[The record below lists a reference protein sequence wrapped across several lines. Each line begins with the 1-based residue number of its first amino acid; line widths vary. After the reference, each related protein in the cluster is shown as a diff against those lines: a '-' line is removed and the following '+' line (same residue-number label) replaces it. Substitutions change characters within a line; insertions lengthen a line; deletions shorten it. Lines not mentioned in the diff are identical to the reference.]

1 MRRRT
6 PALVW
11 LVALVAAG
19 VWGPE
24 RAEAQPRFGFE
35 VEVGRNVGLTPYLA
49 NIVYSEAEVLGRGYT
64 GGENFRPYLADERSG
79 WGSGLG
85 ARIVTDGFKA
95 GAKVRWYSVDT
106 AVIHHRGDLDGR
118 PDDQLRA
125 SRVRP
130 NGTVDDAGVDY
141 RPLREPLTLDLG
153 PVNRST
159 LVVIGLGGGYRIP
172 VLDKPFRLFVPVG
185 GQLRVTFVTRRPAPL
200 RPGLGLQSGIGAAFD
215 VVESVGLVVK
225 AGVDGLATPAYWNRT
240 DQARR
245 VDQLDGTT
253 EGALF
258 STQLAATFDL
268 AFQFE
273 IR

>member
-1 MRRRT
+1 MRRT
-6 PALVW
+6 PSTLVG
-11 LVALVAAG
+11 LVLLVAAST
-19 VWGPE
+19 VTPE
-24 RAEAQPRFGFE
+24 RADAQPRFGVE
-35 VEVGRNVGLTPYLA
+35 VEVGRNAGLTPYLA
-49 NIVYSEAEVLGRGYT
+49 NVVYSEAEILGRGYT
-64 GGENFRPYLADERSG
+64 GGESFRPYLADERSG

-85 ARIVTDGFKA
+85 ARIVTDGFQA
-95 GAKVRWYSVDT
+95 GAKVRWYTIDT
-106 AVIHHRGDLDGR
+106 AVVHHRGDLDGR

-141 RPLREPLTLDLG
+141 RKLREPLTIDLG
-153 PVNRST
+153 PTNRSS
-159 LVVIGLGGGYRIP
+159 LVVVGLGGGYRIP
-172 VLDKPFRLFVPVG
+172 IVDDPFRVFAPVG
-185 GQLRVTFVTRRPAPL
+185 GELRLAFVTRRAAPL
-200 RPGLGLQSGIGAAFD
+200 RPGLGVKSGIGAAFD
-215 VVESVGLVVK
+215 VVDSVAIVVK
-225 AGVDGLATPAYWNRT
+225 TGVDGLATPAYWNRT

-268 AFQFE
+268 AFQFK